1 MMHQCGFMNCNKCTM
16 LWVVLVMEQPPCM
29 GASEYIKI
37 FCELSL
43 SFSVNL
49 KLLYKLSDLKIR
61 FITQAYTSCTNS
73 LIKKKNNNSSFT
85 FCFVFLS
92 RRLSQIY
99 VSVLVLIILSMFSYR

>member
-1 MMHQCGFMNCNKCTM
+1 
-16 LWVVLVMEQPPCM
+16 MEQPPCM

-73 LIKKKNNNSSFT
+73 LIKKKKIIL
-85 FCFVFLS
+85 VL
-92 RRLSQIY
+92 L
-99 VSVLVLIILSMFSYR
+99 SVLFFSPEGFLKFMSQSLF